1 MKKALVILAV
11 FGLSASLGAQS
22 LVDLARLEKA
32 RREALKGRPAVVV
45 RNRDLLAVKKTPA
58 VEVLDTAVDETSE
71 AAQAAETA
79 PPAAGGRTIPPGAQ
93 IVPRVEADG
102 PALVG
107 DQAIGRPDSSTKV
120 LEAQLKAAEE
130 RVDLLATKMAAL
142 RQQYDAQNAM
152 MPGSSIQQQ
161 IAETNETL
169 VRAQAQLARIKEQL
183 DKKRA
188 GTGQSQGQGE
198 IEH

>member
-22 LVDLARLEKA
+22 LVDLARSEKA
-32 RREALKGRPAVVV
+32 RREALKGRPAVLV

-58 VEVLDTAVDETSE
+58 VEVLDTAGEETGE
-71 AAQAAETA
+71 AA

-93 IVPRVEADG
+93 IVPQVEADG

-107 DQAIGRPDSSTKV
+107 DQAIGRPDASAKV
-120 LEAQLKAAEE
+120 LEAQLRAAEE

-152 MPGSSIQQQ
+152 MPGSAIQQQ

-188 GTGQSQGQGE
+188 GTSQGPVE

>member
-1 MKKALVILAV
+1 MKKVLVILAV

-22 LVDLARLEKA
+22 LVDLAKAEKA
-32 RREALKGRPAVVV
+32 RREALKGRPAVLV

-58 VEVLDTAVDETSE
+58 VEVVNTADEETGE
-71 AAQAAETA
+71 APQAA
-79 PPAAGGRTIPPGAQ
+79 PPAAGDGAIPAGAQ

-107 DQAIGRPDSSTKV
+107 DQAIGRPDASTKV

-130 RVDLLATKMAAL
+130 RVDLLTTKMAAL

-152 MPGSSIQQQ
+152 MPGYAIQQQ

-169 VRAQAQLARIKEQL
+169 IRAEAQLARIRDQL
-183 DKKRA
+183 DKKKA
-188 GTGQSQGQGE
+188 GTGRGPAE
-198 IEH
+198 VEH